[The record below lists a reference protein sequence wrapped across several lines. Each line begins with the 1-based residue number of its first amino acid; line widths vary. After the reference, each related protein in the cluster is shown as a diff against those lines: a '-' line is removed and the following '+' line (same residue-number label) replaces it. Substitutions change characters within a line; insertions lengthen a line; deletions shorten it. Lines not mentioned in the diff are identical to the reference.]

1 MIETYKYRL
10 SPTLMQK
17 ELLSKHF
24 GCVRKVYNL
33 ALAFKQQSYKEGL
46 NISCY
51 EIKKLL
57 PMWKE
62 EFPYLKEVNSL
73 ALQQAVLNL
82 DKAYKNFF
90 KKISKFP
97 KFKSKKKLNNSFNIP
112 ANTKVDF
119 AKGLVIIPK
128 FLEGIKCNFHRNF
141 EGKIKSSSIRKE
153 ANNDYYI
160 NITVETVA
168 KVIELCGTE
177 VLGIDLGLK
186 EFLINSRGNK
196 VSNPRFLKTSLKRLK
211 RLSRKHSKSKIDS
224 NNRDKQKIKLA
235 NLHRRVANQR
245 NDFLHKESFKIA
257 NDNQVS
263 TIVVETLKI
272 KNMVKNRCLSRAIS
286 DVSWGKFI
294 NYLEYKLY
302 RLGKRLI
309 KISTFFPSSKTCSNC
324 NNY

>member
-1 MIETYKYRL
+1 M
-10 SPTLMQK
+10 
-17 ELLSKHF
+17 
-24 GCVRKVYNL
+24 
-33 ALAFKQQSYKEGL
+33 
-46 NISCY
+46 
-51 EIKKLL
+51 
-57 PMWKE
+57 
-62 EFPYLKEVNSL
+62 
-73 ALQQAVLNL
+73 
-82 DKAYKNFF
+82 
-90 KKISKFP
+90 
-97 KFKSKKKLNNSFNIP
+97 
-112 ANTKVDF
+112 
-119 AKGLVIIPK
+119 
-128 FLEGIKCNFHRNF
+128 
-141 EGKIKSSSIRKE
+141 
-153 ANNDYYI
+153 
-160 NITVETVA
+160 ETVA
-168 KVIELCGTE
+168 KVIEPCGTE

-186 EFLINSRGNK
+186 EFLIDSNGNK
-196 VSNPRFLKTSLKRLK
+196 GSNPRFLKTSLKRLK

-324 NNY
+324 NNIKQDLQLKDRTYKCDKCELTIDRDINAAINIKNEGLRISTVGITGI